1 MFWMHKGFEHVSA
14 IKNLIYDQATYAFTP
29 ITYYCK
35 RQSNPISEI
44 QITPNQGK
52 RKITESQIIKFSQE
66 MNNNLRIVLLK
77 PTKVEEPYS
86 INFWSMNL
94 AGVTCAQLFS

>member
-1 MFWMHKGFEHVSA
+1 MFWMHKGFEHVWA

-44 QITPNQGK
+44 HITPESRQTEDN
-52 RKITESQIIKFSQE
+52 RKPDYQ
-66 MNNNLRIVLLK
+66 V
-77 PTKVEEPYS
+77 
-86 INFWSMNL
+86 
-94 AGVTCAQLFS
+94 